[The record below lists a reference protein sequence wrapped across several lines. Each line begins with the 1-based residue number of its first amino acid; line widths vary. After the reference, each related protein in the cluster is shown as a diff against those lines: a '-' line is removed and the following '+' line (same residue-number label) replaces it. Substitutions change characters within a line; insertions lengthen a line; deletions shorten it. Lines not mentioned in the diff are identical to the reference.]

1 MSASK
6 TVAGTLH
13 HPEHNTICQF
23 DLLYLMFNYTHTQT
37 HRGGEKKKKKKTG
50 EREAQLHPFL
60 FIFYLNALRKC
71 ANLS

>member
-23 DLLYLMFNYTHTQT
+23 DLLYFMFNYTHTQT
-37 HRGGEKKKKKKTG
+37 HIGGGKKKKTG